1 MDPGSIIAAI
11 DTALGVCGH
20 VVELFQAIKDIR
32 ELPDAF
38 KQLGTKIALVEEIL
52 NKTRDVI
59 VARTDE
65 GDREVAM
72 QAIKSCQE
80 QIQQLQDI
88 LETIQNSSGD
98 PQADSSKIWS
108 SIKKFYRNAVLRLGK
123 GSKGRV
129 EDLTREILE
138 SLRLLS
144 QWCGLEDQLKK
155 AMDDINNVE
164 ASLEDEECEPPG
176 SNTLNIGGNANVHGN
191 TAAQSFGNNYMDSH
205 APGSFHVAGSHG
217 PVNLGTD
224 IFKAMQ
230 DAQRNR
236 AHE

>member
-11 DTALGVCGH
+11 DTTLGVCGH

-65 GDREVAM
+65 RDREVAM
-72 QAIKSCQE
+72 QTIKSCQE

-88 LETIQNSSGD
+88 LEIIQKNSGD
-98 PQADSSKIWS
+98 PQADSFKIWS

-129 EDLTREILE
+129 EDLTKEILE

-164 ASLEDEECEPPG
+164 ASLEDEECEPTG
-176 SNTLNIGGNANVHGN
+176 SNTLNNGGQCKCAWKHCCAVLRRQLHGLSCSRIFPCRWQPWSCQPWYGHLQGYPGRP
-191 TAAQSFGNNYMDSH
+191 AQ
-205 APGSFHVAGSHG
+205 
-217 PVNLGTD
+217 
-224 IFKAMQ
+224 
-230 DAQRNR
+230 QRP
-236 AHE
+236 